1 MSSNKM
7 YASPTFN
14 VLRDSYDNSA
24 ADNFRSVGATPVPP
38 SANGS
43 SGFKEM
49 LSAASTS
56 PVQEDDSKIVNGSI
70 SSRFFGNL
78 VGGAAN

>member
-24 ADNFRSVGATPVPP
+24 ADNFKSAGATNALLQ

-49 LSAASTS
+49 LSAASAS
-56 PVQEDDSKIVNGSI
+56 PGQEDGSKIVN
-70 SSRFFGNL
+70 SRFFGNL
-78 VGGAAN
+78 VRGSTVN